1 MMTDHILWTIKLVSA
16 WVVTVVSYLFGGMDV
31 LLIVLITLLVI
42 DYLTGLL
49 AAIYNKKLSS
59 EIGFKGIVKKVAMLL
74 IVAVAHMIG
83 QAVNVPELRSI
94 VVGFYIA
101 NEAIS
106 VLENTGRMGVPFPTK
121 LREVLE
127 QIKQKSE

>member
-1 MMTDHILWTIKLVSA
+1 MTDHILWTIKLISA

-31 LLIVLITLLVI
+31 LFIVLITLLVI

-49 AAIYNKKLSS
+49 AAIYSKKLSS

-83 QAVNVPELRSI
+83 QAVGMPELRSLI
-94 VVGFYIA
+94 VGFYIA

-106 VLENTGRMGVPFPTK
+106 VLENTGRMGVPFPAK

-127 QIKQKSE
+127 QIKQKTE

>member
-1 MMTDHILWTIKLVSA
+1 MENIFNIIKWISA
-16 WVVTVVSYLFGGMDV
+16 GVAAVITYLFGGVDT
-31 LLIVLITLLVI
+31 LLMILIALLVI
-42 DYLTGLL
+42 DYLTGVL

-83 QAVNVPELRSI
+83 QAVSVPELRSL

-106 VLENTGRMGVPFPTK
+106 VLENTGRMGVPFPAK

-127 QIKQKSE
+127 QIKQKAE